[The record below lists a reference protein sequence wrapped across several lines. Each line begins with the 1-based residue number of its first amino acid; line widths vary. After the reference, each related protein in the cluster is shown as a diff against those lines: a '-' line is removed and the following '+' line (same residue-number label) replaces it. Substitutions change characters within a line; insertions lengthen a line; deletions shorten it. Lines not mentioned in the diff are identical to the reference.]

1 MLDVSTLPYL
11 VDELTDLNTQI
22 AVLTARADQIKLD
35 LGKTGLTEVCGS
47 VTRAVISYVA
57 ASTTVAWKD
66 LAISFKPTQEEVAL
80 FSKDKAAY
88 VRVEV
93 KGYNAR
99 RAA

>member
-1 MLDVSTLPYL
+1 
-11 VDELTDLNTQI
+11 
-22 AVLTARADQIKLD
+22 
-35 LGKTGLTEVCGS
+35 
-47 VTRAVISYVA
+47 
-57 ASTTVAWKD
+57 VAWKD
-66 LAISFKPTQEEVAL
+66 LANSFKPTPEEVAL